1 MTLAK
6 LACIDS
12 IHGDAAD
19 ESTNCFRLIVPRAL
33 TSPAGKHCIINT
45 SHQIIYIVELVL
57 SGREAGVSVHTRS
70 QQLAFGSV
78 LNPPVVE
85 NADYAMRQKLYRAA
99 IEQPRLILPDR
110 RLIQVSYEM
119 SEREIFR

>member
-19 ESTNCFRLIVPRAL
+19 ESINCFRLIVPRVL
-33 TSPAGKHCIINT
+33 TLPAGCRLFYT
-45 SHQIIYIVELVL
+45 LCSTDDLELVL
-57 SGREAGVSVHTRS
+57 SGREAGVSVQTRS
-70 QQLAFGSV
+70 NQLAFGSV
-78 LNPPVVE
+78 LNPTVLE
-85 NADYAMRQKLYRAA
+85 NADYDLRQKLYRAA

-110 RLIQVSYEM
+110 RLIQVTCM
-119 SEREIFR
+119 LCIN